1 MQYAQRKQE
10 LYEVLIVTED
20 HAANLNTLL
29 EWSKAGELGLQ
40 FTVEGG
46 CDILAVVINGTRF
59 QLGEGDVVL
68 RYADR
73 SKIMRCAALHRV
85 VFDDGYDLIDGPEDF
100 DEDES
105 VPTVAEETSTEEER
119 LALVQE
125 IEAFAEGARR
135 NMHPTQE
142 YFEFILDSIEDY
154 RTKAYALWPLPPGEV
169 LAQFD
174 KLALWVKQNRD

>member
-29 EWSKAGELGLQ
+29 EWAKASELGLQ

-100 DEDES
+100 G
-105 VPTVAEETSTEEER
+105 EEER

-135 NMHPTQE
+135 NMRPTQE

-154 RTKAYALWPLPPGEV
+154 RTRAYALWPLPPGEV

-174 KLALWVKQNRD
+174 KLALWVRRNRD